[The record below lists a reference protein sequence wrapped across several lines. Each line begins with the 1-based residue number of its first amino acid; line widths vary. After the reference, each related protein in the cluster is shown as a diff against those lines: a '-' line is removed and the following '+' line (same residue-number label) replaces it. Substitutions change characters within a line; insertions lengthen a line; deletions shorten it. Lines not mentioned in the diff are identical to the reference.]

1 MTIPLA
7 TIDDT
12 IDRVVDIHIYFRF
25 FYLFPSHG
33 HHLKIMEK
41 KLSLN
46 FIEQKKKKYMQVACL
61 DKYYSLSSNP
71 LAKYEN
77 RNNDLYVTLFFF
89 FLRKYTWLYVDD

>member
-41 KLSLN
+41 N
-46 FIEQKKKKYMQVACL
+46 CL
-61 DKYYSLSSNP
+61 
-71 LAKYEN
+71 
-77 RNNDLYVTLFFF
+77 
-89 FLRKYTWLYVDD
+89 

>member
-41 KLSLN
+41 KFSKTLSS
-46 FIEQKKKKYMQVACL
+46 KKKKKVHASGL
-61 DKYYSLSSNP
+61 
-71 LAKYEN
+71 
-77 RNNDLYVTLFFF
+77 VG
-89 FLRKYTWLYVDD
+89 

>member
-12 IDRVVDIHIYFRF
+12 IDFVVDVH
-25 FYLFPSHG
+25 FYLDSFTFFPSHS

-41 KLSLN
+41 IFSKLYWA
-46 FIEQKKKKYMQVACL
+46 KKKYMQVACL

-77 RNNDLYVTLFFF
+77 RNNDLS
-89 FLRKYTWLYVDD
+89 